1 MEGDFLVPPPAKNA
15 TPAEWARWLEAEKRA
30 EVVAKRQRT
39 MSFEHGDFSEAFD
52 GQFLAFDGDW
62 ENDEGEL
69 VVGVSANQ
77 EADIEAHTHL
87 MADIRERRRE
97 TNAARRKAKRARKR
111 EAKRARMN
119 RRA

>member
-1 MEGDFLVPPPAKNA
+1 MDGDFLIPPPAKNA
-15 TPAEWARWLEAEKRA
+15 SPDEWARWLEAEKRA
-30 EVVAKRQRT
+30 AAVEKRQRT

-77 EADIEAHTHL
+77 EADIEAHTQAL
-87 MADIRERRRE
+87 EEYRAGR
-97 TNAARRKAKRARKR
+97 TTKRAVRQKSRRTRRHQNKSKR
-111 EAKRARMN
+111 LLG
-119 RRA
+119 